1 MEPTVLALSGSLR
14 AESSTRR
21 LLDAA
26 LRSLPDDYVVARP
39 EYVRTLPLYDAD
51 SDGEHAPEPV
61 LRARD
66 DVRSA
71 AGLVIATPE
80 YNQGLPGGLKNWLDW
95 VSRPK
100 RSTVL
105 IDTPIAVIGASLNA
119 RGAARTVTWLRHVL
133 EVLGAVVV
141 GEEVAIPHADEAVD
155 ESGHLVGHAADEV
168 TGLLEALVKAA
179 APTSSSS
186 PRRGD
191 GSR

>member
-1 MEPTVLALSGSLR
+1 MHPTVLAVAGSLR

-26 LRSLPDDYVVARP
+26 MRSLPSGYVVERP
-39 EYVRTLPLYDAD
+39 AYLRTLPMYDAD
-51 SDGEHAPEPV
+51 IDGEHSPDEV

-66 DVRSA
+66 DIRTS

-105 IDTPIAVIGASLNA
+105 IDTPVAVIGASLNA
-119 RGAARTVTWLRHVL
+119 RGGARTVTWLRQVL
-133 EVLGAVVV
+133 GVLGAVVV

-155 ESGHLVGHAADEV
+155 DAGRLTGRAADEIDA
-168 TGLLEALVKAA
+168 LLEALVKAIA
-179 APTSSSS
+179 A
-186 PRRGD
+186 R
-191 GSR
+191 